1 MTAGC
6 NGIAGCAVSISAMR
20 PFARLS
26 EILVRFRG
34 RESGLTMGQFSLSLG
49 VLGLFLAVAYFGG
62 TFAGVED
69 SLQVFPCELG
79 VFP

>member
-1 MTAGC
+1 
-6 NGIAGCAVSISAMR
+6 MR

-34 RESGLTMGQFSLSLG
+34 CESGLTMGQFSLSLA

-62 TFAGVED
+62 TFAGED
-69 SLQVFPCELG
+69 MREVVSGWRFP
-79 VFP
+79 